1 MLQIGTG
8 ADIGGVLATHLG
20 DQRLG
25 IRRLGQLAMNCHAG
39 CVRAG
44 EGDAID
50 VGMGDQRLAAFVVAG
65 DQIDEV
71 AQAGLA
77 QGVDQQV
84 GGDAAIG

>member
-1 MLQIGTG
+1 
-8 ADIGGVLATHLG
+8 
-20 DQRLG
+20 
-25 IRRLGQLAMNCHAG
+25 MNCHAG